1 MRQGTVSAKGRL
13 VVVPIPE
20 GTTDVEVLSAV
31 RSFLADHGEV
41 PHFAA
46 LVTWDEDGSLV
57 ARDIEPDPGDE
68 STDST
73 RHSLRAALG
82 ELLAELFG
90 TSVRSSGRDARQRD
104 TAAQVDE
111 LSMSFRREVHDFVT
125 PTTSFVALLTDWVDP
140 GAIVRA
146 LRHISGLR
154 VIYGGV
160 PSLWAADRA

>member
-20 GTTDVEVLSAV
+20 GIADVEVLSAV
-31 RSFLADHGEV
+31 RSFLADHEKV

-46 LVTWDEDGSLV
+46 LVTWDENGGLV
-57 ARDIEPDPGDE
+57 ARDIETDPGNGP
-68 STDST
+68 TDST
-73 RHSLRAALG
+73 RHSLRAALDT
-82 ELLAELFG
+82 LLAELFG
-90 TSVRSSGRDARQRD
+90 TSVHASGRDAGQGD
-104 TAAQVDE
+104 AAAQVNE
-111 LSMSFRREVHDFVT
+111 LSMSFMREVHDFVT

-146 LRHISGLR
+146 LRHISGVR

-160 PSLWAADRA
+160 PSVWAADRA